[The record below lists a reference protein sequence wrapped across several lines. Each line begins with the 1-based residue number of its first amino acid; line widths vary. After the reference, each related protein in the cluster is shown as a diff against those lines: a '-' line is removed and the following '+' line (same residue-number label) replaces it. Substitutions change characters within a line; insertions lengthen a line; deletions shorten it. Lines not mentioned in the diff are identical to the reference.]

1 MKRMKEKDTIK
12 NYSNLPVGEWKIG
25 DDTHFISF
33 ALKKKPNGWHRF
45 WVRVFF
51 GLRWIDFKT
60 PHEVKPSKG
69 IQRGIVKEIPPSKR
83 IKR

>member
-1 MKRMKEKDTIK
+1 MKKMKKEDNTN
-12 NYSNLPVGEWKIG
+12 NYSNLPIGEWKIG

-33 ALKKKPNGWHRF
+33 SLKKKPNPWHRF
-45 WVRVFF
+45 WARVFF

-69 IQRGIVKEIPPSKR
+69 IQRGVVKEIPPSKR
-83 IKR
+83 RRR